1 MQKITYDEWSKIKY
15 QNIYEYPTRMAHRRI
30 DLELSNPV
38 DSSGQLFSCYGPDPW
53 WSGAVLPNSKGT
65 GPVLISGVSMVG
77 RGRTATTVDIFP
89 ECPSCC
95 KRRSFFDSDTI
106 DYFDLKWS
114 VIFNV
119 YEISNTPH
127 NSTTL
132 RMLVEK
138 DHCNPWGERIILMS
152 ISEDIYRHETHSGC
166 FIDFAFFRGKYW
178 NITWNQPYFSDH
190 PGDWNDIF

>member
-1 MQKITYDEWSKIKY
+1 MQKITYDEWSKIKD
-15 QNIYEYPTRMAHRRI
+15 QNIYEYPTRMAHSRI

-38 DSSGQLFSCYGPDPW
+38 DSSGRLFSCYGEQPNALGFAGSAPLLVP
-53 WSGAVLPNSKGT
+53 GVLS
-65 GPVLISGVSMVG
+65 SSMIG

-89 ECPSCC
+89 KCPSCC
-95 KRRSFFDSDTI
+95 KHRSFFDSDTI

-166 FIDFAFFRGKYW
+166 FIDFAFFCGKYW